1 MGRNPMSEDGLRANR
16 RGEKLCKKL
25 WKTGS
30 KQGSWFLTWRNGGGY
45 FVAEMEGGHGGLSI

>member
-1 MGRNPMSEDGLRANR
+1 MGRNHMIRNGLQVNT

-30 KQGSWFLTWRNGGGY
+30 KRGSWFLTWRNPRSYIIVEVKRGQPIT
-45 FVAEMEGGHGGLSI
+45 SI